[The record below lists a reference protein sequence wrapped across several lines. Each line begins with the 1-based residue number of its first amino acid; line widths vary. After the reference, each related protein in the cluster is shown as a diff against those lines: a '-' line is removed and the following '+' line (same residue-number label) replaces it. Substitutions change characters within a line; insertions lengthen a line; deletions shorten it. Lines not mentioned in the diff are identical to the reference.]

1 MFFQTVGVLF
11 STRFTA
17 SSTTTS
23 HVHCTTISSAIICL
37 SYCVCIVRSNT
48 PIYNSRLVELFPRDP
63 LNQKKN
69 LCQVHILQTK
79 WHILNHICM
88 CNSLQIVSLNPKN
101 HHISILQKKSNLHNL
116 LQINPSPIHW
126 YKRDIFRQFG
136 GTRDTSSLF
145 LCSDQIKYF
154 FPVWRG

>member
-17 SSTTTS
+17 SSSTTS

-101 HHISILQKKSNLHNL
+101 HHISILQKKIEFAQSVTNQSISHSLV
-116 LQINPSPIHW
+116 Q
-126 YKRDIFRQFG
+126 KRHFSAI
-136 GTRDTSSLF
+136 
-145 LCSDQIKYF
+145 
-154 FPVWRG
+154 WRY